1 MWRSTSRYV
10 HGWPEAAAGW
20 PAPRQRSSRKDWG
33 GGVVGC
39 ADVRSSYS
47 AAVST
52 PTADSDLRPPA
63 GRFTRLALPAWAL
76 VITAIW
82 GFNFVVVKVGT
93 AEVPPLLLAAL
104 RFLFVAFPAVFFV
117 ARPRAPWRLVAGY
130 GLFLGVGEF
139 GLLFTAI
146 KLGAP
151 AGLSSLILQA
161 QAFFT
166 ALLAAPIFGERLALR
181 SWLGMLIS
189 ACGLGLIGWQG
200 SVPGAW
206 DGHFRAALSMLI
218 LAALMWAV
226 ANILAKR
233 IGAVGPINMLA
244 WSSLAVPLP
253 LIALSLTFEGPTEIV
268 RALTSLTPRAI
279 GALVYLVVLSTLI
292 GYGAWN
298 HLIVQ
303 HGAGRVAPYSML
315 VPIFGLSSGAFFLGE
330 TFTRVHA
337 LAAAFVIAG
346 LALHAWRPYGL
357 PQDTM
362 EPPLRKQLLGDV
374 RESDVAQVAKDTASD
389 SMQAMK

>member
-1 MWRSTSRYV
+1 
-10 HGWPEAAAGW
+10 
-20 PAPRQRSSRKDWG
+20 
-33 GGVVGC
+33 
-39 ADVRSSYS
+39 
-47 AAVST
+47 
-52 PTADSDLRPPA
+52 
-63 GRFTRLALPAWAL
+63 LALPAWAL
-76 VITAIW
+76 LITAIW

-117 ARPRAPWRLVAGY
+117 APPRAHWGWVAGY

-166 ALLAAPIFGERLALR
+166 ALLAALFFRERLDLR
-181 SWLGMLIS
+181 SWLGMLIAAS
-189 ACGLGLIGWQG
+189 GLALIGWQG

-206 DGHFRAALSMLI
+206 GGHFAAALAMLL
-218 LAALMWAV
+218 LAALMWGV

-253 LIALSLTFEGPTEIV
+253 LLALSFGLEGPDAMV
-268 RALTSLTPRAI
+268 RALTSLSPSSI
-279 GALVYLVVLSTLI
+279 GAIVYLVVLSTFV

-298 HLIVQ
+298 HLIVEY
-303 HGAGRVAPYSML
+303 GAGRVAPYSML
-315 VPIFGLSSGAFFLGE
+315 VPFFGVSAGAIFLGE
-330 TFTRVHA
+330 RFTEVHA
-337 LAAAFVIAG
+337 LAAALVMVG
-346 LALHAWRPYGL
+346 LALHAWRPQPERPSPEL
-357 PQDTM
+357 
-362 EPPLRKQLLGDV
+362 
-374 RESDVAQVAKDTASD
+374 TAARD
-389 SMQAMK
+389 A